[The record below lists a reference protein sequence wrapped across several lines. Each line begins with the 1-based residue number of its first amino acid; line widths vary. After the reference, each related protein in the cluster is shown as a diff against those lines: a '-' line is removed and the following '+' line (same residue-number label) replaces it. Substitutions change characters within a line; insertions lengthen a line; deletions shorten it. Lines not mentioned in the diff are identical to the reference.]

1 MRGAACVAQ
10 ACVVVG
16 LAIAAS
22 YGPGLTGVRWLAVRV
37 AAITDVHANLPA
49 LEAVLAAIDASGAEE
64 IWCLG
69 DVVGYGADP
78 DRCADLVRERCA
90 VCLVGNHDLAVLGA
104 LDIAAFS
111 EAAAAAVAWTRENVA
126 ERTLRMLREL
136 EPVGRREGIAL
147 FHASPRDPV
156 WEYVLS
162 AEQADANLDAHEAQI
177 ALIGHSHISLF
188 FVRRA
193 AEVQGEVRGAE
204 AGDGT
209 VLELGADRWL
219 LNPGSVGQPRD
230 GDPRAAWLELD
241 LGAGAARFHRVE
253 YDTERAAAAIAAA
266 GLPRRLAERLHV
278 GS

>member
-1 MRGAACVAQ
+1 M
-10 ACVVVG
+10 
-16 LAIAAS
+16 
-22 YGPGLTGVRWLAVRV
+22 RV
-37 AAITDVHANLPA
+37 AAITDIHANLPS
-49 LEAVLAAIDASGAEE
+49 LEAVLDAIDADGADE

-78 DRCADLVRERCA
+78 DRCADLVRERCDL
-90 VCLVGNHDLAVLGA
+90 CLVGNHDLAVLGA
-104 LDIAAFS
+104 LDISAFS
-111 EAAAAAVAWTRENVA
+111 EAAATAVAWTRENVA
-126 ERTLRMLREL
+126 ERTLKMLREL
-136 EPVGRREGIAL
+136 EPAATRHEIAL

-162 AEQADANLDAHEAQI
+162 TEQAEANLDAHREQV

-193 AEVQGEVRGAE
+193 AEAQGGVRGGE

-209 VLELGADRWL
+209 QLELGADRWL

-241 LGAGAARFHRVE
+241 LGAGAARFRRVE
-253 YDTERAAAAIAAA
+253 YDTERAANAIVDA
-266 GLPRRLAERLHV
+266 GLPRRLAERLRV